1 MTLNV
6 PLTPFTVLFCHI
18 IANYQDCEE
27 DLNLLERFVRS
38 LHRSRSVSEGTEKL
52 FQLCSVFW
60 NVAKAYVHVKNQE
73 LSEHHGTS
81 NAMETNN
88 DQTLPQSVTGDF
100 DEYLSALGLAPQP
113 AQMGSTDLTVPGY
126 QLEEDISTYL
136 QNFYSGNASL
146 YGLLEHDLGNISG
159 LGTGHY
165 SFQAL

>member
-1 MTLNV
+1 MNV

-27 DLNLLERFVRS
+27 DLKLLERFVRS

-60 NVAKAYVHVKNQE
+60 NVAKAYVHVKDQE
-73 LSEHHGTS
+73 VNKRYGAS
-81 NAMETNN
+81 NSMETNN
-88 DQTLPQSVTGDF
+88 GQVLPQSVTGDF

-113 AQMGSTDLTVPGY
+113 AQIDSTDFTMSGH

-159 LGTGHY
+159 LGTGEY